1 MRSWTSATATDN
13 PAIVF
18 VPELER
24 WLSVSPGPYKAL
36 ARVQRGGVHD
46 KASEDG
52 FAGQWL
58 VDQPIAPAPLWRALS
73 GNLSPDQVL
82 INVGL
87 VALRPDL
94 NAVWASPV
102 EHPVS
107 SEVFALIDEV
117 LQSSGVTL
125 FEDAHG
131 AYAVLPSA
139 PEARFQPIWAL
150 DGVSLDAL
158 MPSGRDAAQWIRLI
172 SESQIVLH
180 QYAQQA
186 GVDETAPQGVWF
198 WGAGSMPSPDQLTPR
213 VSTVV
218 AQSPE
223 MIGLA
228 RALGLDRKSGLDQQ
242 SGPNQT
248 HANPPAIGAIKPGE
262 LVEFAPPE
270 SASAEVALHALDDA
284 LSRALRRLA
293 MGRLSRL
300 ELATREQRWA
310 ITPGAVWRDWLGL
323 KGA

>member
-18 VPELER
+18 VPELEH
-24 WLSVSPGPYKAL
+24 WLSVSPGPDRAL

-46 KASEDG
+46 KASGDG

-58 VDQPIAPAPLWRALS
+58 VGQPIAPAPLWRALT
-73 GNLSPDQVL
+73 GNLLPDQVL
-82 INVGL
+82 INVDL

-107 SEVFALIDEV
+107 SEVFAVIDEV

-125 FEDAHG
+125 SQDTHG

-139 PEARFQPIWAL
+139 PEARFEPIWAL
-150 DGVSLDAL
+150 DGVSLDTL

-180 QYAQQA
+180 QYAQKA
-186 GVDETAPQGVWF
+186 GVDETVPQGVWF
-198 WGAGSMPSPDQLTPR
+198 WGVGAMPSPDQLTPR

-223 MIGLA
+223 ITGLA
-228 RALGLDRKSGLDQQ
+228 RALGLDQKNGLDQKSGLDQAK
-242 SGPNQT
+242 
-248 HANPPAIGAIKPGE
+248 ANSPSIGDIKPGE
-262 LVEFAPPE
+262 LVEFVPPE
-270 SASAEVALHALDDA
+270 TASAEVALHALDDA

-293 MGRLSRL
+293 LGRLSHL

-310 ITPGAVWRDWLGL
+310 ITPSAVWRDWLGL

>member
-1 MRSWTSATATDN
+1 MRSWTSATATDT

-24 WLSVSPGPYKAL
+24 WLSVSPGPYRAL

-46 KASEDG
+46 KASGDG

-94 NAVWASPV
+94 NAVWARPV

-107 SEVFALIDEV
+107 SEVFAVIDEV

-125 FEDAHG
+125 FQDAHG

-139 PEARFQPIWAL
+139 PEARFEPIWAL
-150 DGVSLDAL
+150 GGVSLDAL

-180 QYAQQA
+180 EYAQKA
-186 GVDETAPQGVWF
+186 GVDETVPQGIWF
-198 WGAGSMPSPDQLTPR
+198 WGVGAMPSPDQLTPR

-223 MIGLA
+223 ITGLA
-228 RALGLDRKSGLDQQ
+228 QALSLDQKSGLDQAK
-242 SGPNQT
+242 
-248 HANPPAIGAIKPGE
+248 ANLPTIGDIKPGE
-262 LVEFAPPE
+262 LVEFVPPE

-293 MGRLSRL
+293 LGPLSRL

-310 ITPGAVWRDWLGL
+310 IKRGAVWRDWLGL

>member
-1 MRSWTSATATDN
+1 MKFWTSATATDS

-24 WLSVSPGPYKAL
+24 WLSVSPGAYKAL

-46 KASEDG
+46 RASEDG

-73 GNLSPDQVL
+73 GNLLPDQAV

-102 EHPVS
+102 DHPVS
-107 SEVFALIDEV
+107 SEMFALIDEV

-125 FEDAHG
+125 SQDTLG
-131 AYAVLPSA
+131 TYAVLPSVPDA
-139 PEARFQPIWAL
+139 KFQPIWAL

-158 MPSGRDAAQWIRLI
+158 MPSGRDAAQWIRLV

-186 GVDETAPQGVWF
+186 GVDEPVGQGVWF
-198 WGAGSMPSPDQLTPR
+198 WGAGSMPSPGHLTPR

-218 AQSPE
+218 AESPE
-223 MIGLA
+223 IIGLA
-228 RALGLDRKSGLDQQ
+228 RALGLDQKSGLDQDN
-242 SGPNQT
+242 ST
-248 HANPPAIGAIKPGE
+248 SRSITDIKPGE
-262 LVEFAPPE
+262 LVEFVPTEP
-270 SASAEVALHALDDA
+270 ASAEVALHALDDA
-284 LSRALRRLA
+284 LSQALRRLA
-293 MGRLSRL
+293 LGRLSRL

-310 ITPGAVWRDWLGL
+310 ITPGAVWREWVGL
-323 KGA
+323 TGA